1 MPTAQPVLL
10 NQMPLLT
17 APSVQLILRPQTKI
31 PAQMSTATPQGII
44 LQPGGQPLLQIPRS
58 QPMVRVLT
66 NGVQLAPSTTT
77 AYVTTQMT
85 NPPHS
90 AHNVIVNNN
99 PQPHQETVQQQTH
112 HIKKKP
118 KHKVKKKLDLANLMK
133 ISGIGDEDDIQF
145 ESDTSQ
151 SESEPNSIP
160 NTPHS
165 QNVVQENKKIG
176 NIQLS
181 AMPQPTI
188 NTAPPMVQVLNQNFQ
203 GGMIS
208 NTSQTAAG
216 IPFNP
221 FITPN
226 FAINNGLVMQRS
238 GGFKLTVGED
248 GRLVL
253 QHDPTLNQD
262 LQSQLIL
269 QSLLG
274 LNGVGGLVLQ
284 PSMDQQTVSNK
295 FCD

>member
-31 PAQMSTATPQGII
+31 PTQMSTATPQGII
-44 LQPGGQPLLQIPRS
+44 LQPGGQQLLQIPRS

-77 AYVTTQMT
+77 AYVTAQMT

-99 PQPHQETVQQQTH
+99 PQPLQETVQQQTQ

-145 ESDTSQ
+145 ESDASQ
-151 SESEPNSIP
+151 SESEPT
-160 NTPHS
+160 TPIS

-181 AMPQPTI
+181 TMQQPTI
-188 NTAPPMVQVLNQNFQ
+188 NAAPPMVQVLNQNFQ

-221 FITPN
+221 FIAPN

-284 PSMDQQTVSNK
+284 PSMDQQTVSI
-295 FCD
+295 C

>member
-1 MPTAQPVLL
+1 MNENNVGLGKYINCNIGNILLLDLFVNFILFCSPQIVIPNHHHHHHHQPATIMPTAQPVLL

-17 APSVQLILRPQTKI
+17 APSVQLILRPQTKL
-31 PAQMSTATPQGII
+31 PAQMSAATPQGII
-44 LQPGGQPLLQIPRS
+44 LQPGGQSLLQIPRS

-85 NPPHS
+85 NQPHS

-112 HIKKKP
+112 HIKKNQNIKLR
-118 KHKVKKKLDLANLMK
+118 KKLDLANLMK

-145 ESDTSQ
+145 ESDASQ

-165 QNVVQENKKIG
+165 QNIVQENKKIG

-188 NTAPPMVQVLNQNFQ
+188 NAAPLW
-203 GGMIS
+203 
-208 NTSQTAAG
+208 
-216 IPFNP
+216 
-221 FITPN
+221 
-226 FAINNGLVMQRS
+226 
-238 GGFKLTVGED
+238 FK
-248 GRLVL
+248 
-253 QHDPTLNQD
+253 
-262 LQSQLIL
+262 
-269 QSLLG
+269 
-274 LNGVGGLVLQ
+274 
-284 PSMDQQTVSNK
+284 
-295 FCD
+295 F